1 MGWLNDLMILFES
14 AMELATIIM
23 LHFVFIMH
31 HKVPKT
37 KEKRER
43 ERERER
49 SPFPFLVDHPL
60 KFKLLV
66 LLSIVELCIRT
77 AKQQWTACN
86 QTIYLKNWCH
96 VIVATIV
103 LRTISRAVKWF
114 KKQPVTMSRRRPSSL
129 ANYSW
134 NVCKDARKTGKFTRK
149 LLERLNLWMWT
160 KKSVFFLSF
169 HGITTAN
176 PIYI

>member
-1 MGWLNDLMILFES
+1 MILFES

-43 ERERER
+43 ERDRHTQTT
-49 SPFPFLVDHPL
+49 PFPFLVDHPL

-86 QTIYLKNWCH
+86 QTIYLKN
-96 VIVATIV
+96 
-103 LRTISRAVKWF
+103 
-114 KKQPVTMSRRRPSSL
+114 
-129 ANYSW
+129 
-134 NVCKDARKTGKFTRK
+134 
-149 LLERLNLWMWT
+149 
-160 KKSVFFLSF
+160 
-169 HGITTAN
+169 
-176 PIYI
+176 